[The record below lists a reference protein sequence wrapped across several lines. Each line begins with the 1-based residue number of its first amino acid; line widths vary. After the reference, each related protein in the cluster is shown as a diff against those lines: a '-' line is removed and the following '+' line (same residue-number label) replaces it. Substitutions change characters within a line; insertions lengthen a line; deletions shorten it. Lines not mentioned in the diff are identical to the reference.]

1 MKKFFLLILLVLVWA
16 IVPLI
21 MAFMISLFAGVGP
34 VEVGIMYAAWLVVV
48 VLIWRSQSKKLNR

>member
-21 MAFMISLFAGVGP
+21 MASMISLFAGVGP
-34 VEVGIMYAAWLVVV
+34 VEVGIMRLSQNRWL
-48 VLIWRSQSKKLNR
+48 Q

>member
-1 MKKFFLLILLVLVWA
+1 
-16 IVPLI
+16 
-21 MAFMISLFAGVGP
+21 MISLFAGVGP

>member
-21 MAFMISLFAGVGP
+21 MASMLSLFAGVGP
-34 VEVGIMYAAWLVVV
+34 VEVGIMYAAWLVVG